1 MTSARQRVLWQ
12 LLLTAL
18 GDPAG
23 RSVLDCG
30 GGSGS
35 LAVPL
40 AELGADITVVDIS
53 VDALATLRRRANEVG
68 VGDRVHPVQGDIES
82 LADVVAMGAYD
93 LVLAHGLLEVVE
105 DPRTAMAGLAQA
117 VRPGGYVSV
126 AVANP
131 VSAVLSRAVA
141 GDLVAAR
148 SALMGH
154 STGSGERVD
163 LESLCEHAGLVVEQ
177 VNGLGVFTEFA
188 GREDSDGALA
198 ELEVLA
204 SGRAPYR
211 EIAARRHV
219 LARRPTVL

>member
-18 GDPAG
+18 GDPVG
-23 RSVLDCG
+23 RTVLDCG

-53 VDALATLRRRANEVG
+53 VDALATLSRRAGEVG
-68 VGDRVHPVQGDIES
+68 VGDRVHPVQGDVET
-82 LADVVAMGAYD
+82 LGDVVAAAAYD
-93 LVLAHGLLEVVE
+93 LVLAHGLLEGVD
-105 DPRTAMAGLAQA
+105 DPASVMRGLAHA
-117 VRPGGYVSV
+117 VRPGGQVSV

-131 VSAVLSRAVA
+131 VSAVLSRVLA
-141 GDLVAAR
+141 GDLAAAQ
-148 SALMGH
+148 SALASEARG
-154 STGSGERVD
+154 RVD
-163 LESLCEHAGLVVEQ
+163 LESLCVAAGLVVDQ

-204 SGRAPYR
+204 SAQAPYR
-211 EIAARRHV
+211 DIAARRHV
-219 LARRPTVL
+219 LARRPTAP